1 MGVNGLIISKI
12 GVSKQQFNFREE
24 LAMIIVRNVFRLK
37 FGKAKEGI
45 ALLKEGIAIQKR
57 AGLEMNQRIMTDL
70 VGKFY
75 TLVLELTVPNM
86 GALEANMP
94 KVMGDKDWQ
103 ANYQKFSALVDS
115 GYREIFTIVE

>member
-1 MGVNGLIISKI
+1 
-12 GVSKQQFNFREE
+12 
-24 LAMIIVRNVFRLK
+24 MIVVRNVFRLK
-37 FGKAKEGI
+37 FGKTKEAV

-57 AGLEMNQRIMTDL
+57 AGVEMHQRLLTDL
-70 VGKFY
+70 VGTFY

-94 KVMGDKDWQ
+94 KVMGDKEWQ
-103 ANYQKFSALVDS
+103 AYYQKFSALVES